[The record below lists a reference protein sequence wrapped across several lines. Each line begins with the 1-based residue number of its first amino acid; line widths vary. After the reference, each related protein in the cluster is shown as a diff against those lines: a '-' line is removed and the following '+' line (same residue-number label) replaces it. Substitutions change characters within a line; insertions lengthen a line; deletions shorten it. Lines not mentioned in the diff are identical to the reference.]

1 MKPVWNQKKVVRVV
15 VEVQDGLL
23 FPLLTEGGRGRFFV
37 RWLRTEK
44 TGGPSISIAYSSSL
58 RWAFEC
64 SDEEERSSEEATGA
78 RGGRSWIRR
87 SLKKDYHEF
96 FSSPQSE
103 GIFPA
108 SIRRNSYMIPHL
120 CLSRKSNC
128 STNNCLAASTFFIPP
143 LFSSISRMFCV
154 TWIVSSRFPP
164 FPLPYLLCRSFQF
177 DDIVQ
182 CLSVLTKL
190 LLYQRRDADCLSA
203 EELRWIGDII
213 NNGLSP

>member
-1 MKPVWNQKKVVRVV
+1 MEPWLKPVVNQKKVVRVV

-58 RWAFEC
+58 RWTFEC

-87 SLKKDYHEF
+87 SLKNDYHLSF
-96 FSSPQSE
+96 LLPNSSC
-103 GIFPA
+103 ILT
-108 SIRRNSYMIPHL
+108 YL

-143 LFSSISRMFCV
+143 LFSSISRIFCV
-154 TWIVSSRFPP
+154 TWIVSSRSPP
-164 FPLPYLLCRSFQF
+164 FPLLPYLLRCSFQF
-177 DDIVQ
+177 DDIVE

-190 LLYQRRDADCLSA
+190 LLHQRGNADRLSG
-203 EELRWIGDII
+203 EELSG
-213 NNGLSP
+213 